1 MKIIY
6 TAILYKGLG
15 LYYTAVGIKIVGNF
29 LEDFAKKKL
38 NV

>member
-6 TAILYKGLG
+6 KAILYTGLG

-29 LEDFAKKKL
+29 LEDFANKKL
-38 NV
+38 NG